1 MTDPVCGW
9 KSQGI
14 TRLRRNLRGRNI
26 FSAPRIAGRSLRSIR
41 KITWKPRRLRIEVA
55 RLPGLAA
62 IILVLAAYSRFLLSR
77 FARASE

>member
-1 MTDPVCGW
+1 
-9 KSQGI
+9 
-14 TRLRRNLRGRNI
+14 
-26 FSAPRIAGRSLRSIR
+26 LRSIR

-62 IILVLAAYSRFLLSR
+62 IILVLAADSRFLLSR